1 MAKITNIE
9 WLNQNSNRNYPFREN
24 VSLSPADQP
33 EFILPN
39 YVIVDFVMTMPA
51 SEGIRVYLSSMLVVG
66 SFVTFVFS
74 DQLDNVVSS
83 YEVNLADHIAYQ
95 GYNLVG
101 TTSQYEDV
109 RGRLILGDLSQFD
122 NDVVGGEYTFT
133 LATAEIEPC
142 AIRPS
147 LRGVRSLTLQSG
159 TVDSVPISGAVIL
172 KAGNNAQLTY
182 DEATNTVT
190 FSAVSPADGSYN
202 EPCECND
209 YLNPSCIK
217 YINGIN
223 AENVTFVGDGKCV
236 EVSTEGNKIKI
247 TNTCSQPCCD
257 CVELEFVK
265 STVDLLNDNIGKLEN
280 YHARLK
286 EQLETFITNAMLSGE
301 AVP

>member
-9 WLNQNSNRNYPFREN
+9 WLNQNSNRNYPFREDL
-24 VSLSPADQP
+24 SLTPVNQP
-33 EFILPN
+33 DFILPN

-74 DQLDNVVSS
+74 DQLGNVVSS
-83 YEVNLADHIAYQ
+83 YVVNTNDHTSYQ

-109 RGRLILGDLSQFD
+109 RGRFIIGDLTRFD
-122 NDVVGGEYTFT
+122 NDVVDGEYTFS
-133 LATAEIEPC
+133 LDTAEIEPC

-159 TVDSVPISGAVIL
+159 TIDSVPISGAVTL
-172 KAGNNAQLTY
+172 QAGDNARLSY
-182 DEATNTVT
+182 DETTNTIT
-190 FSAVSPADGSYN
+190 FSAVSPASGSYN

-209 YLNPSCIK
+209 YLNPPSIK

-223 AENVTFVGDGKCV
+223 AENVVFIGDGNCI
-236 EVSTEGNKIKI
+236 EVTTEGNKIKI
-247 TNTCSQPCCD
+247 INTCSQPCCD
-257 CVELEFVK
+257 CVELEFVQ
-265 STVDLLNDNIGKLEN
+265 STINLLNDNISKLEN

-286 EQLETFITNAMLSGE
+286 EQLDTFIANAMLSND